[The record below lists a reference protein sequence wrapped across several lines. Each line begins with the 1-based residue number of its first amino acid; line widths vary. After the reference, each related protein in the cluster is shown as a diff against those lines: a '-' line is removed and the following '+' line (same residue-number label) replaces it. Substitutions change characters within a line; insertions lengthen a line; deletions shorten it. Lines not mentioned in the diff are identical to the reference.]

1 MATVP
6 GGSEPVP
13 DLPSSGEPGSTR
25 ARRRAHVR
33 PRVGPADPRLVV
45 SAFAGAVVMCSAA
58 VLGAAPVPYAAL
70 SPGPVSNVLGSTGD
84 TPMID
89 VSGRQTYPTNGE
101 LDLLTAS
108 VRGGPNNSLSMAEVV
123 SGWVDRSVVV
133 RPVQEIYPA
142 DLTSEQISE
151 RNTAQMES
159 SQESATAA
167 ALHELG
173 IEVPT
178 RLTIDRFVDTG
189 QAEGP
194 LREGDR
200 IVAVG
205 GTEVASMAVLRE
217 QVQQVEPGGSASVT
231 VIRAGRRVQEPVP
244 TTESPEGDTL
254 LGVVINPTFDFP
266 FTVKISIDRVG
277 GPSAG
282 MMFALGIVDKLTP
295 GALTG
300 GKTIAGT
307 GTISSDGQ
315 VGAVG
320 AVRQKLVAADD
331 GGAELFLVPA
341 GNCAEVAGYAP
352 DGLRVVKIASL
363 SDAVRAV
370 QTFAADENATL
381 PTCS

>member
-244 TTESPEGDTL
+244 RRSQGPAPSLPTGRSAPSGRSARSWSRPTTEGPNCSWSRPAIAPRWRATRRTGCAWSRSRRCPMRCARCRRSPPTRTPHCPRARDRLARL
-254 LGVVINPTFDFP
+254 LRLA
-266 FTVKISIDRVG
+266 RVPVLQCG
-277 GPSAG
+277 S
-282 MMFALGIVDKLTP
+282 
-295 GALTG
+295 
-300 GKTIAGT
+300 
-307 GTISSDGQ
+307 
-315 VGAVG
+315 
-320 AVRQKLVAADD
+320 
-331 GGAELFLVPA
+331 
-341 GNCAEVAGYAP
+341 
-352 DGLRVVKIASL
+352 
-363 SDAVRAV
+363 
-370 QTFAADENATL
+370 
-381 PTCS
+381 